1 MLLDKYSNVR
11 GVRVQSKV
19 EQAPTPEEQRVLRE
33 VLAAI
38 RSVSH
43 GTVTLVVQDHRVVQL
58 DRTEKRRF
66 TT

>member
-1 MLLDKYSNVR
+1 MSLDKH
-11 GVRVQSKV
+11 GKAHGAGVQSQV
-19 EQAPTPEEQRVLRE
+19 EQAPTPEEQLILRE

-43 GTVTLVVQDHRVVQL
+43 GTVTLIVQNHRVVQL